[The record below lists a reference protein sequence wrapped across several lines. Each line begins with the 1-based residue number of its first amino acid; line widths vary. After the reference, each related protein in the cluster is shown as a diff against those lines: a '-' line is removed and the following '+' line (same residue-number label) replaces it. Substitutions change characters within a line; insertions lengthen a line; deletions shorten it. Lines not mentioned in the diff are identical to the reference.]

1 MHILKFSTAS
11 LVLSFILG
19 CSSQNAEPPGVATPG
34 VATPVVA
41 TPGVATPPAKTVF
54 DPLTQQID
62 RARAVQN
69 TVDANA
75 DSTRKA
81 IDDQEHGDRTP

>member
-19 CSSQNAEPPGVATPG
+19 CSSQNAEPPG
-34 VATPVVA
+34 VA

>member
-34 VATPVVA
+34 VETP
-41 TPGVATPPAKTVF
+41 PPAKTVF

>member
-1 MHILKFSTAS
+1 MHIMKFSTAS
-11 LVLSFILG
+11 LALSFILG
-19 CSSQNAEPPGVATPG
+19 CSSRNAAPPDVATP
-34 VATPVVA
+34 ATD
-41 TPGVATPPAKTVF
+41 TPAPAKTVF

-81 IDDQEHGDRTP
+81 IDAQEHGDRTP

>member
-19 CSSQNAEPPGVATPG
+19 CSSQNAEPPG